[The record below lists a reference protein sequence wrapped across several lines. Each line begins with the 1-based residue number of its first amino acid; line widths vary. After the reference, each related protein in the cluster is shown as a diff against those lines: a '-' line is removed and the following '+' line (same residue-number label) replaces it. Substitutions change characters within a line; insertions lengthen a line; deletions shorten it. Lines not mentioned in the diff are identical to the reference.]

1 MGYLLS
7 LSILPPVQ
15 YSQYPRHHEA
25 HRRLTSAHCGPICSC
40 ALPLAHPSEDAPQRR
55 RAGTAGARPHARSA
69 EDTATGTTLPVP
81 TPASTSAGAHDRAPA
96 SERAVEAAAKV
107 DLTLS
112 EAIGKIRE
120 QLGFAGEM
128 SVPATLNKAEAAL
141 DLPTEL
147 GATLL
152 QRARRVC
159 AELE

>member
-1 MGYLLS
+1 MGYLLTP
-7 LSILPPVQ
+7 SILPRV
-15 YSQYPRHHEA
+15 QYPRHHEA

-40 ALPLAHPSEDAPQRR
+40 AIPLAHPSEDAPQRR
-55 RAGTAGARPHARSA
+55 AGTAGAPPHARSA
-69 EDTATGTTLPVP
+69 EDTATGTTRPVP
-81 TPASTSAGAHDRAPA
+81 TPASRSAGAHDRAPA

-147 GATLL
+147 GTTLL